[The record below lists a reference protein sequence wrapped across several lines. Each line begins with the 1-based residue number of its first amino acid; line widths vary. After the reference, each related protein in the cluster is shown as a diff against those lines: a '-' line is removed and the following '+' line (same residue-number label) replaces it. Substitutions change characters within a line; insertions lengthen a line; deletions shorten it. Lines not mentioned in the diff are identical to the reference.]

1 MTIIVAPASSFAPG
15 VLVTEDVYGDT
26 EGVLFGSA
34 RNQRFIY
41 ESAGITGHGDAS
53 VLARTAIGGR
63 DFFNVTGSGAVTGDG
78 LNLID
83 SARGGNDTIRVEGSF
98 GAIGDAAFMSGR
110 TLGGNDTITAI
121 GTVSVR
127 GDSAQTMTDRAR
139 GGNDVLTVV
148 GVGNTEVSG
157 DARTLRDDTRGG
169 NDRIAV
175 TGEASILVGDAH
187 FLFDDSVGGNDRITV
202 GGTTGLPAVGD
213 ALTIVFF
220 SSGYSPNATAR
231 GGYDTMVSTDPLGSA
246 MSGDARIIAGAG
258 RGGNDTLLGG
268 DGDDTLRGD
277 AEQMLDTSIAGNDVL
292 AGGRGNDTLW
302 GDADE
307 FLGTGSRGADR
318 FVFAAESGSDT
329 IGDFANG
336 QDKLDVSALGF
347 DDISDMVVLAG
358 TDTTVQFSAGNQVTL
373 LGVGSVDASDFIFA

>member
-1 MTIIVAPASSFAPG
+1 MTIVVAPATRFEP
-15 VLVTEDVYGDT
+15 LETVTENVYGDT
-26 EGVLFGSA
+26 AGTLFGSG

-53 VLARTAIGGR
+53 DLARTAIGGR
-63 DFFNVTGSGAVTGDG
+63 DVFNVTGSGSVTGDG
-78 LNLID
+78 LNLLD
-83 SARGGNDTIRVEGSF
+83 SARGGNDTIRVEGTF

-121 GTVSVR
+121 GTVTVR
-127 GDSAQTMTDRAR
+127 GDSAQTMSDRAR
-139 GGNDVLTVV
+139 GGNDVLTVT

-157 DARTLRDDTRGG
+157 DARTLRDDARGG

-175 TGEASILVGDAH
+175 SGEVSILAGDAH

-202 GGTTGLPAVGD
+202 GGKTGLPAVGD
-213 ALTIVFF
+213 ALTLVFF
-220 SSGYSPNATAR
+220 SSGYDPSGTAR
-231 GGYDTMVSTDPLGSA
+231 GGHDVMVSTDPLGST

-268 DGDDTLRGD
+268 DGGDTLRGD

-292 AGGRGNDTLW
+292 AGGRGNDLLW

-329 IGDFANG
+329 IGDFARG

>member
-1 MTIIVAPASSFAPG
+1 MTIVVAPATRFEPLEA
-15 VLVTEDVYGDT
+15 VTENVYGDT
-26 EGVLFGSA
+26 AGTLLGSG

-53 VLARTAIGGR
+53 DLARTAIGGR
-63 DFFNVTGSGAVTGDG
+63 DVFNVTGSGSVTGDG
-78 LNLID
+78 LNLLD
-83 SARGGNDTIRVEGSF
+83 SARGGNDTIRVEGTF

-121 GTVSVR
+121 GTVTVR
-127 GDSAQTMTDRAR
+127 GDSAQTMSDRAR
-139 GGNDVLTVV
+139 GGNDVLTVT

-157 DARTLRDDTRGG
+157 DARTLRDDARGG

-175 TGEASILVGDAH
+175 SGEVSILAGDAH

-202 GGTTGLPAVGD
+202 GGKTGLPAVGD
-213 ALTIVFF
+213 ALTLVFF
-220 SSGYSPNATAR
+220 SSGYDPSGTAR
-231 GGYDTMVSTDPLGSA
+231 GGHDVMVSTDPLGST
-246 MSGDARIIAGAG
+246 MSGDARVIAGAG

-268 DGDDTLRGD
+268 DGGDTLRGD

-292 AGGRGNDTLW
+292 AGGRGNDLLW

-329 IGDFANG
+329 IGDFARG

>member
-1 MTIIVAPASSFAPG
+1 MTIVVAPATRFEP
-15 VLVTEDVYGDT
+15 LETVTENVYGDT
-26 EGVLFGSA
+26 AGTLLGSG

-53 VLARTAIGGR
+53 DLARTAIGGR
-63 DFFNVTGSGAVTGDG
+63 DVFNVTGSGSVTGDG
-78 LNLID
+78 LNLLD
-83 SARGGNDTIRVEGSF
+83 SARGGNDTIRVEGTF

-127 GDSAQTMTDRAR
+127 GDSAQTMSDRAR
-139 GGNDVLTVV
+139 GGNDVLTVT

-157 DARTLRDDTRGG
+157 DARTLRDDARGG

-175 TGEASILVGDAH
+175 SGEVSILAGDAH

-202 GGTTGLPAVGD
+202 GGKTGLPAVGD
-213 ALTIVFF
+213 ALTLVFF
-220 SSGYSPNATAR
+220 SSGYDPSGTAR
-231 GGYDTMVSTDPLGSA
+231 GGHDVMVSTDPLGST

-277 AEQMLDTSIAGNDVL
+277 AEQMLDTSTAGNDVL
-292 AGGRGNDTLW
+292 AGGRGNDLLW

>member
-110 TLGGNDTITAI
+110 TLGGDDTITAI

-139 GGNDVLTVV
+139 GGNDVLTVA

-231 GGYDTMVSTDPLGSA
+231 GGHDTMVSTDPLGSA

-329 IGDFANG
+329 IGDFGRG

-347 DDISDMVVLAG
+347 DDISDMVISAG
-358 TDTTVQFSAGNQVTL
+358 TDTRVEFSAGNHVTL
-373 LGVGSVDASDFIFA
+373 LGVANVDASDFIFA

>member
-1 MTIIVAPASSFAPG
+1 MTIVVAPATRFEP
-15 VLVTEDVYGDT
+15 LETVTENVYGDT
-26 EGVLFGSA
+26 AGTLFGSG

-53 VLARTAIGGR
+53 DLARTAIGGR
-63 DFFNVTGSGAVTGDG
+63 DVFNVTGSGSVTGDG
-78 LNLID
+78 LNLLD
-83 SARGGNDTIRVEGSF
+83 SARGGNDTIRVEGTF

-121 GTVSVR
+121 GTVTVR
-127 GDSAQTMTDRAR
+127 GDSAQTMSDRAR
-139 GGNDVLTVV
+139 GGNDVLTVT

-157 DARTLRDDTRGG
+157 DARTLRDDARGG

-175 TGEASILVGDAH
+175 SGEVSILAGDAH

-202 GGTTGLPAVGD
+202 GGKTGLPAVGD
-213 ALTIVFF
+213 ALTLVFF
-220 SSGYSPNATAR
+220 SSGYDPSGTAR
-231 GGYDTMVSTDPLGSA
+231 GGHDVMVSTDPLGST

-268 DGDDTLRGD
+268 DGGDTLRGD

-292 AGGRGNDTLW
+292 AGGRGDDLLW

-329 IGDFANG
+329 IGDFARG

>member
-1 MTIIVAPASSFAPG
+1 MTIVVAPATRFEP
-15 VLVTEDVYGDT
+15 LETVTENVYGDT
-26 EGVLFGSA
+26 AGTLFGSG

-41 ESAGITGHGDAS
+41 ESAGITGHGDAADP
-53 VLARTAIGGR
+53 ARTAIGGR
-63 DFFNVTGSGAVTGDG
+63 DVFNVTGSGSVTGDG
-78 LNLID
+78 LNLLD
-83 SARGGNDTIRVEGSF
+83 SARGGNDTIRVEGTF

-121 GTVSVR
+121 GTVTVR
-127 GDSAQTMTDRAR
+127 GDSAQTMSDRAR
-139 GGNDVLTVV
+139 GGNDVLTVT

-157 DARTLRDDTRGG
+157 DARTLRDDARGG

-175 TGEASILVGDAH
+175 SGEVSILAGDAH

-202 GGTTGLPAVGD
+202 GGKTGLPAVGD
-213 ALTIVFF
+213 ALTLVFF
-220 SSGYSPNATAR
+220 SSGYDPSGTAR
-231 GGYDTMVSTDPLGSA
+231 GGHDVMVSTDPLGST

-292 AGGRGNDTLW
+292 AGGRGDDLLW
-302 GDADE
+302 GDSDE

-329 IGDFANG
+329 IGDFARG